1 LLQSAGDLSRTV
13 LLEVVIH
20 RFDFLKKMKKKGR
33 ELIFRILLG
42 EQSRQ
47 PMFKINIQ
55 DYIKLIQIFVSRDA
69 EPPFLSMF
77 IFRFLF
83 KDEESVNMM
92 CTLDSLDLIDSSVN
106 RHKVVEGRL
115 EKILYSCSGKP

>member
-1 LLQSAGDLSRTV
+1 M
-13 LLEVVIH
+13 VIH

-92 CTLDSLDLIDSSVN
+92 CALDSLDLIDSSVN

-115 EKILYSCSGKP
+115 

>member
-1 LLQSAGDLSRTV
+1 
-13 LLEVVIH
+13 
-20 RFDFLKKMKKKGR
+20 MKKKGR

-69 EPPFLSMF
+69 ELPFLSMF

-83 KDEESVNMM
+83 KDEESVNMA
-92 CTLDSLDLIDSSVN
+92 CALDSLDLIDSSVN

-115 EKILYSCSGKP
+115 